1 MVWSQKLAGWA
12 IGAAWMAGAAAC
24 LTGHAQ
30 TPRTKITPGSMPRV
44 GTVDER
50 FQSYNIEAVEVTGG
64 RFWKPYGAASAPD
77 SGAHAAGEPA
87 GMDPSLFRFRPPADL
102 SNQRLRKLAAALGPA
117 YLRVSGT
124 WMNSTYFPDADGAA
138 PTQPPA
144 GFNSVLTRKE
154 WKDVIDFARAVNAR
168 IVTSFAVSQGTRDA
182 SGVWT
187 PKVAEAFLEYTKS
200 VGGDI
205 AAAEFMNEPTF
216 AEMGGAPKG
225 YDAEA
230 FRRDFAVF
238 HAWAKENAPQM
249 RIMGPGGVG
258 EGTPIAPAF
267 MHLLTSEDILK
278 ATGPVF
284 DVFTY
289 HSYGAVSSR
298 CAMMGAAAGTT
309 SDAALS
315 ADWLSRGTSAEAFYA
330 ALRDRFEPGK
340 PIWNTET
347 GQAACGGDRWA
358 SSFIDTFRYLN
369 QLGSLAR
376 LGVQVQIHN
385 TLDASDYGLL
395 NEQTLAPRPDYW
407 AAWLWRKLMGT
418 TVLDPGSSP
427 APNLHLYAHCLRNQP
442 GGVAV
447 LAINADKESEQALQ
461 APDGAER
468 YTLTASELL
477 SPTIDLNGKQLQLG
491 PGDALPALRGRAVHS
506 GTIQLAPASITFLTF
521 AKVGN
526 PSCQ

>member
-1 MVWSQKLAGWA
+1 MIRTQRSASWA
-12 IGAAWMAGAAAC
+12 IGVAWIAGAATC
-24 LTGHAQ
+24 LAGSAQ
-30 TPRTKITPGSMPRV
+30 TPTTKINPGTMARI

-64 RFWKPYGAASAPD
+64 RFWKPYGAASALD
-77 SGAHAAGEPA
+77 SHAHSTGAPA
-87 GMDPSLFRFRPPADL
+87 GMDPSLFYYRPPIDL
-102 SNQRLRKLAAALGPA
+102 SNRRLRKLAAALGPA

-124 WMNSTYFPDADGAA
+124 WMNSTYFPNSDEAA
-138 PTQPPA
+138 PAQPPA

-154 WKDVIDFARAVNAR
+154 WKGVIDFAQAVDAR

-182 SGVWT
+182 AGVWT
-187 PKVAEAFLEYTKS
+187 PKVAQAFLDYTKS
-200 VGGDI
+200 AGGDI
-205 AAAEFMNEPTF
+205 AAAEFMNEPTL
-216 AEMGGAPKG
+216 AEIGGAPKG
-225 YDAEA
+225 YDAQA
-230 FRRDFAVF
+230 FGLDFAVF

-249 RIMGPGGVG
+249 QILGPGGVA
-258 EGTPIAPAF
+258 EGTPIAPTS
-267 MHLLTSEDILK
+267 MHLLKSEDILK

-284 DVFTY
+284 DIFTY
-289 HSYGAVSSR
+289 HSYGARSSR
-298 CAMMGAAAGTT
+298 CAMMGAAGGTT

-315 ADWLSRGTSAEAFYA
+315 EDWLSRGASAEAFYA

-358 SSFIDTFRYLN
+358 SKFIDTFRYLN
-369 QLGSLAR
+369 QLGSLAK

-395 NEQTLAPRPDYW
+395 DEKTLAPRPDYW

-418 TVLDPGSSP
+418 TVLDPGPSP

-442 GGVAV
+442 GGVVV
-447 LAINADKESEQALQ
+447 LAINADKESGETLQ
-461 APDGAER
+461 APHGAER
-468 YTLTASELL
+468 YTLTSSELM
-477 SPTIDLNGKQLQLG
+477 SPTVDLNGKRLQLG
-491 PGDALPALRGRAVHS
+491 PGDALPALQGRVVHS

-521 AKVGN
+521 AKAGN
-526 PSCQ
+526 ESCR

>member
-1 MVWSQKLAGWA
+1 MVRTQRLAGWA
-12 IGAAWMAGAAAC
+12 IGVAWVAAAC
-24 LTGHAQ
+24 LTGSSQ
-30 TPRTKITPGSMPRV
+30 TPTVEITPATMPRV
-44 GTVDER
+44 GTVDVR

-64 RFWKPYGAASAPD
+64 RFWKSYAASSRLD
-77 SGAHAAGEPA
+77 SDAHATGAPA
-87 GMDPSLFRFRPPADL
+87 GMDPSLFRYRPPVDL
-102 SNQRLRKLAAALGPA
+102 SNLRLRKLAAALGPV

-124 WMNSTYFPDADGAA
+124 WMNSTYFPNSGETASS
-138 PTQPPA
+138 QPPA

-154 WKDVIDFARAVNAR
+154 WKGVIDFARAVDAR
-168 IVTSFAVSQGTRDA
+168 IVTSFAVSQGTRNA
-182 SGVWT
+182 AGVWT
-187 PKVAEAFLEYTKS
+187 PKTAQAFLEYTRS
-200 VGGDI
+200 AGGDI

-216 AEMGGAPKG
+216 AEIGGAPKG
-225 YDAEA
+225 YDAQA
-230 FRRDFAVF
+230 FARDFAVF

-249 RIMGPGGVG
+249 RILGPGGVG
-258 EGTPIAPAF
+258 EGTPIAPAS
-267 MHLLTSEDILK
+267 MHLLPSEDILK

-284 DVFTY
+284 DIFTY

-315 ADWLSRGTSAEAFYA
+315 ADWLSRGASAESFYA
-330 ALRDRFEPGK
+330 RLRDRFEPGK

-358 SSFIDTFRYLN
+358 SLFIDTFRYLN

-395 NEQTLAPRPDYW
+395 DENTLAPRPDYW
-407 AAWLWRKLMGT
+407 AALLWRRLMGT
-418 TVLDPGSSP
+418 TVLEPDSSH

-447 LAINADKESEQALQ
+447 LAINADQESGQTLQ
-461 APDGAER
+461 LPTGAES
-468 YTLTASELL
+468 YTLTVSELM
-477 SPTIDLNGKQLQLG
+477 SPTVDLNGKQLHLG
-491 PGDALPALRGRAVHS
+491 PEDALPTLYGRAVHS
-506 GTIQLAPASITFLTF
+506 GKIQLAPASITFLTF
-521 AKVGN
+521 SHAGN
-526 PSCQ
+526 PSCR